1 MVHCK
6 RRSFCVYPHDAACL
20 CSTCVLE
27 HTQGLSPLEVLDA
40 IRQREQDLIA
50 RIGWVAHA
58 LADRPLIHTHG
69 LWERF
74 HHLDLEIRLPV
85 SPEKRYALLAP
96 VADAVTNGQR
106 FAAGDEDYTLFSVPI
121 RFIARDESA
130 RQVLRVVF
138 PDPQGYF
145 PDNPHCPPVWAE
157 QVLQDL

>member
-1 MVHCK
+1 M
-6 RRSFCVYPHDAACL
+6 YPHDAACL

-74 HHLDLEIRLPV
+74 HHLDLEIRLAV
-85 SPEKRYALLAP
+85 SPENRYALLAP
-96 VADAVTNGQR
+96 VAEAVTNGQR
-106 FAAGDEDYTLFSVPI
+106 FAAGDEDHTLFSVPI